1 MEMISKTYHLKPI
14 PSAASLRSREALC
27 IEKFLNS
34 TPHSAIIGG
43 SIQTPMSIETCI
55 AHAIQS
61 DLDIVEALPEIHDL
75 AMEELEPYIERYI
88 VGVQQALFSVISE
101 KGDVFLRARDA
112 AGLCATCLEGGIG
125 LPPRMLLRMCQTIV
139 QLQTIDA
146 QLVLENEEGSS
157 LYYVKL
163 ALA

>member
-1 MEMISKTYHLKPI
+1 
-14 PSAASLRSREALC
+14 
-27 IEKFLNS
+27 
-34 TPHSAIIGG
+34 
-43 SIQTPMSIETCI
+43 MSIETCI